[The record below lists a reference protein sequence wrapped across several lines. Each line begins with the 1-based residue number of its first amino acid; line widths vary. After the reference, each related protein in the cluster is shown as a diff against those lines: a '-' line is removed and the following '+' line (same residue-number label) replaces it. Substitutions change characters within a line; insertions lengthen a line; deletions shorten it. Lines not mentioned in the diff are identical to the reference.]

1 MDENTEH
8 IIVCKAKIKD
18 DIIKARY
25 KLSELP
31 PSRETSLVRTKL
43 DEALMWL
50 REVTDQLPATG

>member
-1 MDENTEH
+1 MDEDTKRL
-8 IIVCKAKIKD
+8 IVCKDKIKD

-31 PSRETSLVRTKL
+31 PSREASLVRTKL

-50 REVTDQLPATG
+50 REVTDRLPTTG